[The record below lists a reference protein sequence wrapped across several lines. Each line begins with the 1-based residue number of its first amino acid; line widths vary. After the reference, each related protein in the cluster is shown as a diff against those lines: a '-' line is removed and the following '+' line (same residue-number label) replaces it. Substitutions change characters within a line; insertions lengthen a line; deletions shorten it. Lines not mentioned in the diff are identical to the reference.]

1 MSSKENQ
8 INLNLEALNIEVI
21 RSVLEH
27 LDIKFKTSSGE
38 EKIPSIEDVKS
49 VAKYCMEMAL
59 KSEDGYFEV
68 GGFESVVNNGFIE
81 IKFVLTKANALG
93 ALLGQ

>member
-8 INLNLEALNIEVI
+8 INLNLEALNIEAI

-27 LDIKFKTSSGE
+27 LGIKFKTSSGE
-38 EKIPSIEDVKS
+38 EKIPSIDEVKS
-49 VAKYCMEMAL
+49 VAKYCMEMAV
-59 KSEDGYFEV
+59 KSEDGYFEI

-81 IKFVLTKANALG
+81 VKFVLTKANALG

>member
-8 INLNLEALNIEVI
+8 INLNLEALNVEAI

-38 EKIPSIEDVKS
+38 EKIPSIDEVKS
-49 VAKYCMEMAL
+49 VAKYCMEMAV
-59 KSEDGYFEV
+59 KSEDGYFEI

>member
-8 INLNLEALNIEVI
+8 INLNLEALNVEAI

-27 LDIKFKTSSGE
+27 LDIKFKTPSGE
-38 EKIPSIEDVKS
+38 EKIPSIDEVKS
-49 VAKYCMEMAL
+49 VAKYCMEMAV
-59 KSEDGYFEV
+59 KSEDGYFEI